1 MHKEWDCNDIGLDSD
16 LCELYLREERE
27 KNHVGKPQ
35 SLTRGKMQ
43 PRNQQSQIK
52 WNMVGTNG
60 AISFVLYNWTT
71 SWHKNCSFN
80 THKTRNKT
88 VSAFDLLKISWMSYY
103 KKLDH
108 ILSNIKIIISCFI
121 WSSAWWLTKTLVDWV
136 CAFNSRTTIWNDI
149 TQYAERMGNK
159 SSQATLWSPTS
170 AWVTLHPFSPSAAKP
185 LSYPSSVMLVH
196 FNICL
201 KRKKEGTS
209 WNFTYTST
217 GVTPINDDN
226 SCGLLCVS

>member
-1 MHKEWDCNDIGLDSD
+1 MPKEWDCNDIGLCD

-35 SLTRGKMQ
+35 SLTRGMQ

-52 WNMVGTNG
+52 WKMVGTNG

-71 SWHKNCSFN
+71 SWHKSCSFN

-103 KKLDH
+103 KNLDH
-108 ILSNIKIIISCFI
+108 ILSNIKIIISGFI
-121 WSSAWWLTKTLVDWV
+121 WSSAWWLTKTLADWV

-149 TQYAERMGNK
+149 TQYAECMGK
-159 SSQATLWSPTS
+159 SFQATLWSPSMGHVTS
-170 AWVTLHPFSPSAAKP
+170 IFSFSSKAIIIP
-185 LSYPSSVMLVH
+185 L
-196 FNICL
+196 ICNAGPL
-201 KRKKEGTS
+201 
-209 WNFTYTST
+209 
-217 GVTPINDDN
+217 
-226 SCGLLCVS
+226 